1 MLQKIFKEKKNIVL
15 FLSVLI
21 LSGLTLSSCG
31 WFSEGI
37 LNVFDPKAAIR
48 VNFTEIDFT
57 EGEGTINL
65 EIYSIN
71 QVEFIGEGFSY
82 KYYNNGVLISDLSK
96 TVGMAF
102 YVAPSNT
109 PGSAGPITEI
119 ENLPLYY
126 QEVSD
131 YVKKNPMITEITC
144 TISLIGTDGAGHGIT
159 KSVTFDLPAVQPGI
173 DFEPPSAVINV
184 TPGTAGNAPFTVQ
197 FDATASTDDRGI
209 ASYSWVFGDGT
220 TGTGV
225 MPPAHT
231 YTTCGTY
238 VVKLTVTDYWNN
250 KGYAAVIISV
260 GETGGPNVNIQ
271 VTPGTT
277 GNAPFTV
284 YFDASNTTFETECG
298 VGTATYSWNFGDGT
312 TGTGVTT
319 SHTYTSNGVYTVIL
333 TVTDSEGNVGYGSVV
348 INVGVAGEINAVI
361 NTTPD
366 PPTGT
371 APFTIGLDASM
382 STTTAPGA
390 TIVSYTWNYNDGTGD
405 HIFTIP
411 ITTCTYSTPGTYLV
425 QLTVTDSEGNVGYAF
440 VSINA
445 LEKPLSP

>member
-37 LNVFDPKAAIR
+37 LNVFDPKAQIR
-48 VNFTEIDFT
+48 VNFTEINFT

-102 YVAPSNT
+102 YVAPSDT
-109 PGSAGPITEI
+109 PGSPGSITEI

-144 TISLIGTDGAGHGIT
+144 TISLIGTDVAGHGIT

-197 FDATASTDDRGI
+197 FDATGSTDDRGI
-209 ASYSWVFGDGT
+209 ASY
-220 TGTGV
+220 
-225 MPPAHT
+225 
-231 YTTCGTY
+231 
-238 VVKLTVTDYWNN
+238 
-250 KGYAAVIISV
+250 
-260 GETGGPNVNIQ
+260 
-271 VTPGTT
+271 
-277 GNAPFTV
+277 
-284 YFDASNTTFETECG
+284 
-298 VGTATYSWNFGDGT
+298 
-312 TGTGVTT
+312 
-319 SHTYTSNGVYTVIL
+319 
-333 TVTDSEGNVGYGSVV
+333 
-348 INVGVAGEINAVI
+348 
-361 NTTPD
+361 
-366 PPTGT
+366 
-371 APFTIGLDASM
+371 
-382 STTTAPGA
+382 
-390 TIVSYTWNYNDGTGD
+390 
-405 HIFTIP
+405 
-411 ITTCTYSTPGTYLV
+411 
-425 QLTVTDSEGNVGYAF
+425 
-440 VSINA
+440 
-445 LEKPLSP
+445 

>member
-1 MLQKIFKEKKNIVL
+1 MLQNIFKEKKNIVL

-21 LSGLTLSSCG
+21 LFGLTLTGCG

-57 EGEGTINL
+57 EGEGTIDL

-82 KYYNNGVLISDLSK
+82 KYHNNGVLIPDLSK

-144 TISLIGTDGAGHGIT
+144 TISLIGTDGAGHDIT

-197 FDATASTDDRGI
+197 FDATASSDDRGI
-209 ASYSWVFGDGT
+209 ASYSWDFGDGTTGSGVMPPAKTYIVSGAYIVKLTVTDYWGNKGYATVVINVGDLAVGSPNASIKVTPSTTGTAPFTVAFDASGSTVSNESDCACSITSYSWDFGDGT
-220 TGTGV
+220 TGTGI
-225 MPPAHT
+225 A
-231 YTTCGTY
+231 TTHIYNDPGTY
-238 VVKLTVTDYWNN
+238 IVILSVTDLNG
-250 KGYAAVIISV
+250 KVGYATVVITVNPEEIPGIGTIIVNANPQSNV
-260 GETGGPNVNIQ
+260 SGGTSEITAI
-271 VTPGTT
+271 VT
-277 GNAPFTV
+277 
-284 YFDASNTTFETECG
+284 NT
-298 VGTATYSWNFGDGT
+298 
-312 TGTGVTT
+312 
-319 SHTYTSNGVYTVIL
+319 
-333 TVTDSEGNVGYGSVV
+333 EGNV
-348 INVGVAGEINAVI
+348 VA
-361 NTTPD
+361 D
-366 PPTGT
+366 GT
-371 APFTIGLDASM
+371 AVYFITNS
-382 STTTAPGA
+382 
-390 TIVSYTWNYNDGTGD
+390 GTLLPVLL
-405 HIFTIP
+405 I
-411 ITTCTYSTPGTYLV
+411 
-425 QLTVTDSEGNVGYAF
+425 Q
-440 VSINA
+440 
-445 LEKPLSP
+445 